1 MKRETFDSSRD
12 RFEADFI
19 VNKLVIER
27 ERRENYLENWRG
39 ISFRRNLRIV
49 EYGLNFHIS
58 SLVTRLSYLSAS
70 NSLIIIILE
79 IPTDNTIIL
88 FREFLPLLFF
98 VNRETLL
105 QLYCVYGSS
114 RLDEFYI
121 GGSLQRVSRVSYAF
135 TILSSSSMEKHMT
148 MSWEKKK
155 NGERRKEEGEGG
167 KKKRNVKRIV
177 RKKGGG
183 GVWAITTW
191 LELQRTPSLLGIP
204 LDPVTKGNDP
214 RFLASKPRPSRFSSR
229 LFNISPLPCM
239 TLHIVYYV

>member
-121 GGSLQRVSRVSYAF
+121 GGSLRRVSRVSCAF

-155 NGERRKEEGEGG
+155 NGERRKEKGEGG

-183 GVWAITTW
+183 EESEP
-191 LELQRTPSLLGIP
+191 LP
-204 LDPVTKGNDP
+204 LDSNCKELLRYSGFHLTQ
-214 RFLASKPRPSRFSSR
+214 
-229 LFNISPLPCM
+229 
-239 TLHIVYYV
+239 

>member
-88 FREFLPLLFF
+88 FREFLPLLFSWIVKLCCNF
-98 VNRETLL
+98 IVCMVVHASMNFILVARYDVFL
-105 QLYCVYGSS
+105 
-114 RLDEFYI
+114 EF
-121 GGSLQRVSRVSYAF
+121 RA
-135 TILSSSSMEKHMT
+135 LSWFFPLRPWRNTWQWVERKRRMGKE
-148 MSWEKKK
+148 
-155 NGERRKEEGEGG
+155 ERRKGREE
-167 KKKRNVKRIV
+167 
-177 RKKGGG
+177 RKKE
-183 GVWAITTW
+183 T
-191 LELQRTPSLLGIP
+191 
-204 LDPVTKGNDP
+204 
-214 RFLASKPRPSRFSSR
+214 
-229 LFNISPLPCM
+229 
-239 TLHIVYYV
+239 